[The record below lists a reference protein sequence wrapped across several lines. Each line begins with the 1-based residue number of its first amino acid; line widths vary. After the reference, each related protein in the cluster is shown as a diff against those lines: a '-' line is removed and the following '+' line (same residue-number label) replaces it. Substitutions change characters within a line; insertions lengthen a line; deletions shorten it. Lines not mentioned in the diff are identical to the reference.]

1 MGGGGWERRRKSS
14 VEIHSGRKQTR
25 NRLSRGERGRTGFL
39 KTPVELSHTRP
50 RPDALFKCV
59 QLENAL
65 VLWRI
70 RLPVGLEGDFT
81 AFAGLGY
88 SHSFCLFSPLPR
100 AISSARFAVAASR
113 GRETSFFFRGTP
125 HDAHGLIAL
134 HGVTRSYF
142 LPFYAV
148 SRREM
153 FVSSVGRRQPRAT
166 SYRWFG
172 VSSRALSFSP
182 KASRYSFQVA
192 RAACRKS
199 LKAVST
205 LPPWVT
211 KRGLQTLGLEGEK
224 SFLDNVIAIA
234 VCSGKIW
241 LIDQFVDLLYVI

>member
-1 MGGGGWERRRKSS
+1 MHFSS
-14 VEIHSGRKQTR
+14 ASSWKMLSSSGEFVFQSAWKGTL
-25 NRLSRGERGRTGFL
+25 RLSRDSDTLILSASSRPLPHAISSAPGERG
-39 KTPVELSHTRP
+39 
-50 RPDALFKCV
+50 
-59 QLENAL
+59 
-65 VLWRI
+65 
-70 RLPVGLEGDFT
+70 
-81 AFAGLGY
+81 
-88 SHSFCLFSPLPR
+88 
-100 AISSARFAVAASR
+100 SARFAVAASR
-113 GRETSFFFRGTP
+113 GRETSFFFFRGTP

-166 SYRWFG
+166 PYRWFG

-192 RAACRKS
+192 RASCRNS
-199 LKAVST
+199 LKAAST

-224 SFLDNVIAIA
+224 SFSDNVITIA
-234 VCSGKIW
+234 VCSGKI
-241 LIDQFVDLLYVI
+241 